1 MTAQKKN
8 TKARQRDPS
17 QRQHSQANTLR
28 ILVFLV
34 AVALL
39 MAGIQLQ
46 VYPNSYLLM
55 VALLL
60 AYPLVAQTIGL
71 YLRHRQ
77 QDEHQSSRV
86 LVQTDALVMGFAIS
100 SLHFA
105 MVPSLVLLIT
115 VHANAA
121 SYGGVKSWMMNI
133 FLTGLGAVLGTFIF
147 TGNVI
152 TPANTPVL
160 MQALALLGLAAAVA
174 AASFFSHQQG
184 RYLRASH
191 LRMIQQQQQ
200 AVDLSR
206 KLAKYVPP
214 QIWGSLFSGKRDAKL
229 ETRRKR
235 LTVFFSD
242 IKDFSRISEDL
253 PLKTLT
259 GMLNTYLSE
268 MTRIA
273 EQHGG
278 TVDKFIGDAV
288 MVFFGDPSSRGAQED
303 AYQCVA
309 MAIAMQKRVHLL
321 RQRWRKEGI
330 TQQLQVRVGINTGY
344 VTVGNFGTETRM
356 DYTILGTDVNLASR
370 LESAAR
376 PGHILISDATWELV
390 KDRVQATSIG
400 EITVKGF
407 DRPISV
413 HEVIDLKHQ
422 AGARKNLMT
431 ANTQG
436 FSLYLDLAAVNAI
449 DKKKILVSLASAAR
463 DLKTNPDFTLEH
475 EEKGF
480 SLLIDR
486 ALLRDKDLTKVG
498 ELLRQAAEALQ
509 KHSTY

>member
-1 MTAQKKN
+1 MPAQKKN
-8 TKARQRDPS
+8 TKGRQLDPS
-17 QRQHSQANTLR
+17 QRQHNQANALR

-34 AVALL
+34 AVMLL
-39 MAGIQLQ
+39 IAGIEQEI
-46 VYPNSYLLM
+46 YPHLYLLM

-86 LVQTDALVMGFAIS
+86 LVQIDALVMGFAIA

-105 MVPSLVLLIT
+105 MVPSLVLLIL

-121 SYGGVKSWMMNI
+121 SYGGLKSWLLNI
-133 FLTGLGAVLGTFIF
+133 FLTCLGAILGTFIF
-147 TGNVI
+147 TGNVVAPSETTI
-152 TPANTPVL
+152 L
-160 MQALALLGLAAAVA
+160 MQALALLGLAISVA
-174 AASFFSHQQG
+174 TSSFFSHQQG
-184 RYLRASH
+184 RVLRASH

-242 IKDFSRISEDL
+242 IKDFSRVSEEL

-259 GMLNTYLSE
+259 AMLNTYLSE

-273 EQHGG
+273 EHHGG

-309 MAIAMQKRVHLL
+309 MAVAMQKRIHLL

-330 TQQLQVRVGINTGY
+330 NQTLEIRVGINTGY

-390 KDRVQATSIG
+390 KDRVQATSVG
-400 EITVKGF
+400 EINVKGF
-407 DRPISV
+407 DRPINV

-422 AGARKNLMT
+422 AGSRKNLMT
-431 ANTQG
+431 ASTQG
-436 FSLYLDLAAVNAI
+436 FNLFLDLAAVRDF

-480 SLLIDR
+480 SLLVDR
-486 ALLRDKDLTKVG
+486 ALLRDKDMTKVI
-498 ELLRQAAEALQ
+498 ELLRQAAVALQ
-509 KHSTY
+509 KHTSY